1 MGRSVREQVW
11 WVVAIVTCL
20 GFKGGSKAC
29 SEEEREALLKL
40 KESFN
45 HPNGSSLPSWNNLTS
60 SDCCSWE
67 GISCDNTQ
75 RVISLLL
82 NHTRG
87 QELEHIKWSLNVS
100 YFLPFHKLRDLDL
113 SGNYLSGLFG
123 EIRLDN
129 LQTLY
134 LDENMLTE
142 IPFLDISLS
151 SRNSKTSAFSFNSS
165 LLAFF
170 EGPFPSLL
178 FQSLKSLR
186 IISLEENH
194 FTGIASLSLLA
205 NHSNLKLFSISCS
218 SNPSLK
224 LETEN
229 PPFFPSFQLK
239 IFSVVKCNMNEVNNH
254 RIPSFLL
261 HQHELRLLQLTFLNF
276 PASFPHWLLT
286 NNSKLDSFNVSNNL
300 LTGPFELNSTSKLL
314 DMQYFDASSN
324 PINDKIPPH
333 IGSVFP
339 NLLSLNMS
347 SSSLQGEF
355 PASISDMGQLNSLD
369 LSNNNMSGC
378 LPQEFGKGS
387 NDLRSL
393 KLSNNNLIGPC
404 LPVGSNF
411 AHLLSVDL
419 SSNNFKGKLPD
430 GISKSSELRMLDLSS
445 NQLYGEMP
453 SWIGNLKHLSYLI
466 LSQNSMVGPVPESFC
481 NLVELSYLDLS
492 QNRFNG
498 TFPSCVN
505 MPSLRYLHLQGN
517 DFTGPIPSV
526 FAKSPMLL
534 TLDVAKNRFSSQIPW
549 WLKSMLN
556 LRVLLLKGNKL
567 DGSIPMEVCRLKNI
581 SILDLSQN
589 MLSGGI
595 PHCLNNVT
603 FIKQDVMGGA
613 KIGKF
618 VVPWSTRSPLFVING
633 TSGELLQGEYEKNF
647 SWYEEIVVNF
657 MSKSRYESY
666 EGNILDF
673 MSGLDLSDNHLT
685 GKIPSQIG
693 YLNAIHTLNLS
704 NNYLT
709 GPIPDTFSNLEQ
721 IESLDLSY
729 NKLTGH
735 IPSQLTQLYS
745 LSAFF
750 VAHNNLSGMVPDM
763 KNQFATFDRSSY
775 EGNPFLCGPPL
786 QHICSSLDEPAGRQ
800 IHPHSAKV
808 DLDDFVWSF
817 AGAFVVF
824 FLGVISFMYFN
835 SYFYN

>member
-11 WVVAIVTCL
+11 WVVAIVTFL

-45 HPNGSSLPSWNNLTS
+45 HPNGSSLPYWNNLTS

-165 LLAFF
+165 LLALSLLKNSLKGSLPRQGGLCNLKNLKLLSLGHNKFEGHLPSCLNHLTSLRVLDLQYNSF

-466 LSQNSMVGPVPESFC
+466 LSQNSM
-481 NLVELSYLDLS
+481 
-492 QNRFNG
+492 
-498 TFPSCVN
+498 
-505 MPSLRYLHLQGN
+505 GN

-673 MSGLDLSDNHLT
+673 MAGLDLSDNHLT
-685 GKIPSQIG
+685 VVLFVCLFCGSQ
-693 YLNAIHTLNLS
+693 
-704 NNYLT
+704 
-709 GPIPDTFSNLEQ
+709 
-721 IESLDLSY
+721 
-729 NKLTGH
+729 
-735 IPSQLTQLYS
+735 
-745 LSAFF
+745 
-750 VAHNNLSGMVPDM
+750 
-763 KNQFATFDRSSY
+763 
-775 EGNPFLCGPPL
+775 
-786 QHICSSLDEPAGRQ
+786 
-800 IHPHSAKV
+800 
-808 DLDDFVWSF
+808 
-817 AGAFVVF
+817 
-824 FLGVISFMYFN
+824 
-835 SYFYN
+835 